1 MRSTHFIFLVYKGN
15 PSALLGWRLPM
26 PAPGGMGLA
35 PIWLLTIAYNSP
47 KGGVFMEVGG
57 IPTPGGGE
65 NGPNW
70 KLILT
75 ALLVIVAIL
84 FKIKGW
90 A

>member
-1 MRSTHFIFLVYKGN
+1 
-15 PSALLGWRLPM
+15 
-26 PAPGGMGLA
+26 
-35 PIWLLTIAYNSP
+35 
-47 KGGVFMEVGG
+47 MESGS
-57 IPTPGGGE
+57 IHTPGGGE

-75 ALLVIVAIL
+75 ALLVIVAVL

>member
-15 PSALLGWRLPM
+15 SSALLGWRLPM
-26 PAPGGMGLA
+26 PAPGGMDLA
-35 PIWLLTIAYNSP
+35 PICLLKGAYNSP
-47 KGGVFMEVGG
+47 KGGVFMESGNMH
-57 IPTPGGGE
+57 TPDGGE

>member
-1 MRSTHFIFLVYKGN
+1 
-15 PSALLGWRLPM
+15 M
-26 PAPGGMGLA
+26 PAPGGMDLA
-35 PIWLLTIAYNSP
+35 PICLLKGAYNSP
-47 KGGVFMEVGG
+47 KGGVFMESGNMH
-57 IPTPGGGE
+57 TPDGGE

>member
-1 MRSTHFIFLVYKGN
+1 MESGN
-15 PSALLGWRLPM
+15 M
-26 PAPGGMGLA
+26 H
-35 PIWLLTIAYNSP
+35 
-47 KGGVFMEVGG
+47 
-57 IPTPGGGE
+57 TPDGGE

>member
-1 MRSTHFIFLVYKGN
+1 
-15 PSALLGWRLPM
+15 
-26 PAPGGMGLA
+26 
-35 PIWLLTIAYNSP
+35 
-47 KGGVFMEVGG
+47 MEVGG
-57 IPTPGGGE
+57 IPTPSGGE